1 MNFKIMKTSFFLT
14 LILPLISFSQ
24 QEGGSSGNGK
34 HNIAVTE
41 INTNSSIFKDSIIIK
56 NGYQLTL
63 KNNDPKLSQEFKK
76 NIAERFFLVYPKMLD
91 HFNPKATK
99 TVTITFSNEDTDHPA
114 HAMNNEITV
123 FTKFFTNNGREKDI
137 DVIVHEGFHLVQ
149 AYKYNE
155 NTPGWLVEGIADYV
169 REIYGVSNESSG
181 WVLPKTL
188 DDNGNKYKASYRT
201 TARFLL
207 WIDLKVKKG
216 IAEILDDK
224 CRTGTYT
231 EAVWKKETN
240 KTVDELWDDYTKNY
254 SL

>member
-1 MNFKIMKTSFFLT
+1 MNFKIKNTSFFLI

-24 QEGGSSGNGK
+24 QEISSSDNKK
-34 HNIAVTE
+34 HNIATTE
-41 INTNSSIFKDSIIIK
+41 INTNNSIFEDSIIIK
-56 NGYQLTL
+56 NGFQLTL

-76 NIAERFFLVYPKMLD
+76 NIAERFFLVYPKMLN

-99 TVTITFSNEDTDHPA
+99 SVTITFSNEDTDHPA

-123 FTKFFTNNGREKDI
+123 FTKFFTNPGREKDI

-149 AYKYNE
+149 AYKYNK

-169 REIYGVSNESSG
+169 RAIYGVSNESSG

-188 DDNGNKYKASYRT
+188 DDKGNKYEASYRT

-216 IAEILDDK
+216 IVDTLDDK

-231 EAVWKKETN
+231 DAVWKKETN
-240 KTVDELWDDYTKNY
+240 KTVDELWDDYIKNY

>member
-1 MNFKIMKTSFFLT
+1 MNFKIKKTGFFLT
-14 LILPLISFSQ
+14 LLLPLISFSQ
-24 QEGGSSGNGK
+24 QEVSSVN
-34 HNIAVTE
+34 ND
-41 INTNSSIFKDSIIIK
+41 IFKDSIIIK
-56 NGYQLTL
+56 NGFRLTL

-76 NIAERFFLVYPKMLD
+76 NIAERFFLVYPKMLN

-99 TVTITFSNEDTDHPA
+99 TVTIIFSNEDTDHPA
-114 HAMNNEITV
+114 HAVNNEITV
-123 FTKFFTNNGREKDI
+123 FTKFFTNDGREKDI

-188 DDNGNKYKASYRT
+188 DDKGNKYKASYRT
-201 TARFLL
+201 AARFLL

-216 IAEILDDK
+216 IVETLDDK
-224 CRTGTYT
+224 CRTGNYSD
-231 EAVWKKETN
+231 AVWEIETN
-240 KTVDELWDDYTKNY
+240 KTVDELWEDYIKNY
-254 SL
+254 SFIY

>member
-1 MNFKIMKTSFFLT
+1 MNFKINNTSFFLT
-14 LILPLISFSQ
+14 IMLPLISFSQ
-24 QEGGSSGNGK
+24 QEVSSSDNEK
-34 HNIAVTE
+34 HNMAVTE
-41 INTNSSIFKDSIIIK
+41 INANSSIFIDSIIIK
-56 NGYQLTL
+56 NDYQLTL
-63 KNNDPKLSQEFKK
+63 KNNDPNLSQEFKK
-76 NIAERFFLVYPKMLD
+76 NLAERFFLVYPKMLN

-99 TVTITFSNEDTDHPA
+99 IVTIIFSNEDADHPA

-123 FTKFFTNNGREKDI
+123 FTKFFKNHEREKDL

-149 AYKYNE
+149 AYKYNK

-169 REIYGVSNESSG
+169 REIYGVSNASSG

-188 DDNGNKYKASYRT
+188 DDKGNKYKASYRT

-207 WIDLKVKKG
+207 WIDLKEKKD
-216 IAEILDDK
+216 IVEILDFK

-231 EAVWKKETN
+231 DAVWKKETD
-240 KTVDELWDDYTKNY
+240 KTVDELWDDYIKNY

>member
-1 MNFKIMKTSFFLT
+1 MNFKIKNTSFFLI

-24 QEGGSSGNGK
+24 QEISSSDNKK
-34 HNIAVTE
+34 HNIATTE
-41 INTNSSIFKDSIIIK
+41 INTNNSIFEDSIIIK
-56 NGYQLTL
+56 NGFQLTL

-76 NIAERFFLVYPKMLD
+76 NIAERFFLVYPKMLN

-99 TVTITFSNEDTDHPA
+99 IVTITFSNEDTDHPA

-123 FTKFFTNNGREKDI
+123 FTKFFTNPGREKDI

-149 AYKYNE
+149 AYKYNK

-169 REIYGVSNESSG
+169 RAIYGVSNESSG

-188 DDNGNKYKASYRT
+188 DDKGNKYEASYRT

-216 IAEILDDK
+216 IVDTLDDK

-231 EAVWKKETN
+231 DAVWKKETN
-240 KTVDELWDDYTKNY
+240 KTVDELWDDYIKNY
-254 SL
+254 NL